1 MNSNLQNKLQQ
12 FRATP
17 PEGAWNEIVQA
28 LDAETPSGRRL
39 HNYEEMPSATN
50 WQRIEDALQNSVPAK
65 VVPFTRR
72 FRKPMRY
79 IAVACFIA
87 VVLVTITLTVR
98 RTEAGALEPTGRT
111 TSNTIVSPANRSTS
125 PSHLPT
131 QPATNTTTETQ
142 SGAGPQHAKGTSPG
156 TANSPTATSETA
168 GVNYASL
175 NEYEFFSDDDGN
187 VRRISKK
194 MAGFIHCKDGDSGC
208 KQRLQF
214 LRQKLATKAI
224 TTDFTGILD
233 MLQQLQQ
240 KP

>member
-17 PEGAWNEIVQA
+17 PEGAWNEIAQA
-28 LDAETPSGRRL
+28 LDAETNYGRRL
-39 HNYEEMPSATN
+39 HNYEESPSAAN
-50 WQRIEDALQNSVPAK
+50 WQHIEEALQNSVPAK
-65 VVPFTRR
+65 VVPLTTR
-72 FRKPMRY
+72 FRKPLRY
-79 IAVACFIA
+79 IAVACFIG
-87 VVLVTITLTVR
+87 VVLVTVTLTVR
-98 RTEAGALEPTGRT
+98 RTEAGALEPTGRGT
-111 TSNTIVSPANRSTS
+111 ANTIVSRGNGSASQS
-125 PSHLPT
+125 PLST
-131 QPATNTTTETQ
+131 QPAANTTTETQ
-142 SGAGPQHAKGTSPG
+142 ANTPAQKNTEPGAANTPAA
-156 TANSPTATSETA
+156 TAETA

-175 NEYEFFSDDDGN
+175 NNYVLFNDDDGK

-208 KQRLQF
+208 RQRLQF
-214 LRQKLATKAI
+214 LRQKLAAKAM